1 MAKPTYEQVLNFAR
15 RAVKDE
21 YDKPFQGGYY
31 DNQSVLVAVANEF
44 QDLDTENDGD
54 EELIRGAVREA
65 EQEFNDANGVE
76 L

>member
-1 MAKPTYEQVLNFAR
+1 MAKPTYERVLTFVR

-21 YDKPFQGGYY
+21 FEKPSQGGYY

-44 QDLDTENDGD
+44 QDLDTNNDED
-54 EELIRGAVREA
+54 EQMIRDAVREA
-65 EQEFNDANGVE
+65 EHEFNDANNVE